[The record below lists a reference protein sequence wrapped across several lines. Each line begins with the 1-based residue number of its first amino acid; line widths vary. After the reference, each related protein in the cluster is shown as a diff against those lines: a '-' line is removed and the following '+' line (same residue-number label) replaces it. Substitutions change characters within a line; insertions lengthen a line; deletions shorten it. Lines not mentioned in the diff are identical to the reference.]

1 MNRVASCPPPPTVP
15 TPKKITPS
23 PFLLQR
29 FLAFCGLSPSRGQQA
44 MGAYNTHFHVHIMVG
59 FLLGLGVPSGEMSS
73 WGSSHKKIKIYS
85 SWCTDW
91 LFQIYLW
98 GYWREIL
105 LFASPHS
112 RMQGLTTNT
121 QLEHDL
127 YFISQSSSRKRERK
141 TKTKSVFLMWSCLK
155 VYMGYT
161 VDMNVN
167 CYNHY
172 GEQYGG
178 SLKN

>member
-1 MNRVASCPPPPTVP
+1 M
-15 TPKKITPS
+15 
-23 PFLLQR
+23 
-29 FLAFCGLSPSRGQQA
+29 
-44 MGAYNTHFHVHIMVG
+44 
-59 FLLGLGVPSGEMSS
+59 
-73 WGSSHKKIKIYS
+73 
-85 SWCTDW
+85 
-91 LFQIYLW
+91 
-98 GYWREIL
+98 